1 MSFKM
6 HTGDLIPLLGYGTY
20 MIDGY
25 ENTLKI
31 LDQALAVGY
40 RLFDT
45 AKMYHNESEIGRAL
59 KQLLPKHNLQ
69 RKDVFITTKLLPSD
83 HGAKAYQAIKES
95 LAKLDCDYIDLYLI
109 HWPGTYGGSS
119 SKQPQTRAESWRQ
132 LIKAQ
137 KEGLVKNIGVSN
149 YTVRHLNE
157 LSTVCEGVLPAVN
170 QIEWHPYYHPFDVL
184 EFCKANGILV
194 QAYMPLGSGSR
205 NLLNDP
211 EVRKVAEQL
220 GKTNGQVILKW
231 SLQQGVGVIPK
242 AASKLHMEENSQ
254 LDFTLPEE
262 AMKTLSNLKKHVK
275 YDWDPEGVN

>member
-149 YTVRHLNE
+149 YTV
-157 LSTVCEGVLPAVN
+157 
-170 QIEWHPYYHPFDVL
+170 
-184 EFCKANGILV
+184 
-194 QAYMPLGSGSR
+194 
-205 NLLNDP
+205 
-211 EVRKVAEQL
+211 
-220 GKTNGQVILKW
+220 ILKW

-242 AASKLHMEENSQ
+242 AASKLHMEENFQ

-262 AMKTLSNLKKHVK
+262 ATKTLSNLKKHAK